1 MQLKVGRIPIDG
13 YLALRDVSADNLRR
27 GLGMAEEGIRFGS
40 AAALDSLLAVVASG
54 EREHIELTAQERDL
68 LRRPVVGQTEKEI
81 APDMNLSVKPVE
93 RLIVSIKHRLH
104 APTLCAV
111 GARAVALNLVEA
123 LRLWHMGQSVL

>member
-1 MQLKVGRIPIDG
+1 MELKLGRIPIEG
-13 YLALRDVSADNLRR
+13 YLAWRDVSAKNLRR
-27 GLGMAEEGIRFGS
+27 GMELAEEGIRFAS
-40 AAALDSLLAVVASG
+40 SPAVDCLVAEEASG

-93 RLIVSIKHRLH
+93 RLIVSIKYRLH

-123 LRLWHMGQSVL
+123 LRRWHVGQPVL